1 VRGAVLAGGAA
12 SRFDGRPK
20 GLEQVGGTR
29 ILDRVI
35 RAVKEATGDIPLLIA
50 NAEDASEWQPDL
62 KVIRDAIRDCGSL
75 GGIYTALSAG
85 EGPVLAVAWDMPFVS
100 ADLLKAL
107 IRRSGSFDAV
117 LPESRGEE
125 EVSLEPL
132 CAVYGPGC
140 LAPIRHRLA
149 DEDFR
154 VQGFLDSV
162 KLGKLSCEEVQDFGD
177 PSTMFFNVNTPED
190 LKQAEELW
198 RDLYQR

>member
-1 VRGAVLAGGAA
+1 MRGAVLAGGAA

-177 PSTMFFNVNTPED
+177 PATMFFNVNTPED